1 MGRQRLGDGAR
12 HAAGEMIAH
21 RLARSPRLNDTLAP
35 QDSQVLRDKRLL
47 EVKICSQAADT
58 LISLNQATHDHE
70 TMWVRE
76 RPQKVAGVR
85 RPPGHVCSFY
95 LHTCEYAGVRIYC
108 QCRMTQT
115 REETM
120 AHVVVLGAG
129 LGGAIA
135 AYEIR
140 DQLRKEDEITVVSK
154 GAIYQFVPSNPWV
167 AVNWRKRKDIEVDLA
182 PVMKRKGINF
192 VPTGASRVVP
202 AENRL
207 ELEDGKSI
215 GYDYLVI
222 ATGPDLAFDE
232 IPGLGPQGFTQ
243 SICQVAHAE
252 QAAAAFE
259 AFCKNPGPI
268 VVGAVQGASCFG
280 PAYEFAMILDTELR
294 KRRIRDK
301 VPMTFVT
308 SEPYVGHL
316 GLDGVGD
323 TKGLLESE
331 MRNRHMKWIT
341 NARVTRVEAGMM
353 HVEEVGEDGSV
364 KATHALPFAYSMM
377 LPAFRGVPAIR
388 GVENLVN
395 PRGFVLI
402 DKHQRNPAY
411 QNIFSIGV
419 TVAIPPTG
427 KTPVPVGV
435 PKTGFMIESMV
446 TATARNIGA
455 LLRGETADAEATW
468 NAVCLADFGDGGVA
482 FVAQPQIPPRNV
494 NWSAKGGWVHMAK
507 AGFESYFIGKIKKGE
522 SEPFYEKLVMETLG
536 IHKLKG

>member
-1 MGRQRLGDGAR
+1 M
-12 HAAGEMIAH
+12 M
-21 RLARSPRLNDTLAP
+21 
-35 QDSQVLRDKRLL
+35 
-47 EVKICSQAADT
+47 
-58 LISLNQATHDHE
+58 
-70 TMWVRE
+70 
-76 RPQKVAGVR
+76 
-85 RPPGHVCSFY
+85 
-95 LHTCEYAGVRIYC
+95 
-108 QCRMTQT
+108 QT

-120 AHVVVLGAG
+120 AHIVVLGAG

-167 AVNWRKRKDIEVDLA
+167 AVSWRKRKDIEVDLR

-192 VPTGASRVVP
+192 IATGASRVVP

-207 ELEDGKSI
+207 ELEDGKSVS
-215 GYDYLVI
+215 YDYLVI

-243 SICQVAHAE
+243 SICQVEHAE
-252 QAAAAFE
+252 NAAAAFE

-294 KRRIRDK
+294 KRKIRDK

-341 NARVTRVEAGMM
+341 NARVTSVEAGTM
-353 HVEEVGEDGSV
+353 HVEEVGEDGTV
-364 KATHALPFAYSMM
+364 KTTHALPFAFSMM
-377 LPAFRGVPAIR
+377 LPAFRGVSAIR

-402 DKHQRNPAY
+402 DKNQRNPTY

-419 TVAIPPTG
+419 TVAIPPMG

-446 TATARNIGA
+446 TATAHNIGA
-455 LLRGETADAEATW
+455 LLRGEPADAEATW
-468 NAVCLADFGDGGVA
+468 NAICLADFGDGGVA

-522 SEPFYEKLVMETLG
+522 SEPFYEKLVMDTLG